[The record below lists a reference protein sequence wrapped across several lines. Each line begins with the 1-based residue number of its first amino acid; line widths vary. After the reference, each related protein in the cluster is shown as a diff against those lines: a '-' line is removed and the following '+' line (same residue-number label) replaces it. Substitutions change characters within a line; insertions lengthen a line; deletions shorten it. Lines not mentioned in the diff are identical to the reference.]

1 MIPEKRMTSKSD
13 RLRVVQWATGNV
25 GRYAMREVIRHP
37 SLDLVGALTYDAAKA
52 GRDAGELCG
61 EQPNGIKVTSDRGAI
76 HALKADCVLYMP
88 RVIDMEDLLKFAAA
102 GTNVVSVCMELF
114 DGARGLGEVDRKR
127 LQQECLRTGASVYGT
142 GSSPGFIS
150 DIFPFAL
157 LSVQRRVDALEIDEF
172 GNISQ
177 RDSPGMLFDQMGFGK
192 PMDKTP
198 IPRMLQVPPPL
209 EPIARAAGW
218 HIDKWTTV
226 TDFAAARKTTQIVA
240 GEVKAGT
247 VGARRMVIV
256 GQDNGREVLRFTQI
270 MYATPDLDPAWEF
283 GPTGWR
289 VRVKGDAPLD
299 VSLVFPIALEDLNNH
314 TPGYTANPAVN
325 ALPFVCAA
333 KAGILRTS
341 DLPPLTPAG
350 PAGHARNAI

>member
-1 MIPEKRMTSKSD
+1 MTSKSD

-25 GRYAMREVIRHP
+25 GRHAMREVIRHP
-37 SLDLVGALTYDAAKA
+37 SLELVGALTYDLAKS

-61 EQPNGIKVTSDRGAI
+61 ELANGIKVTNDRAAI

-88 RVIDMEDLLKFAAA
+88 RVIDIEDLLKFAAA

-114 DGARGLGEVDRKR
+114 DGARGLSETDRKR
-127 LQQECLRTGASVYGT
+127 LQAECVRSGASVYGT
-142 GSSPGFIS
+142 GSSPGFIG
-150 DIFPFAL
+150 DIFPYAL
-157 LSVQRRVDALEIDEF
+157 LSVQRRVDAVEIEEY

-192 PMDKTP
+192 PMGKTP
-198 IPRMLQVPPPL
+198 VPRMLQVPPPL
-209 EPIARAAGW
+209 DPIARAAGW
-218 HIDKWTTV
+218 HIDKWTTA
-226 TDFAAARKTTQIVA
+226 TDFAAARETTQIVA

-247 VGARRMVIV
+247 VGARRMIIV
-256 GQDNGREVLRFTQI
+256 GQDNGREVLRFTQY
-270 MYATPDLDPAWEF
+270 MYATQNLDAPWEF

-289 VRVKGDAPLD
+289 VLVKGDAPLD
-299 VSLVFPIALEDLNNH
+299 VSLVFPIAVEHLNDH

-325 ALPFVCAA
+325 AVPFVCVA
-333 KAGILRTS
+333 KAGILRTT

-350 PAGHARNAI
+350 PSGHARTAASSGG

>member
-1 MIPEKRMTSKSD
+1 MSPKSSP
-13 RLRVVQWATGNV
+13 LRVVQWATGNV

-37 SLDLVGALTYDAAKA
+37 SLELVGALTYDPAKA
-52 GRDAGELCG
+52 GGDAGELCG
-61 EQPNGIKVTSDRGAI
+61 ERANGVKVTNDRAAI

-88 RVIDMEDLLKFAAA
+88 RVIDIEDLLKFVAA

-114 DGARGLGEVDRKR
+114 DGARGLSETDRKR
-127 LQQECLRTGASVYGT
+127 LQAECLRTGASVYGT
-142 GSSPGFIS
+142 GSSPGFIG
-150 DIFPFAL
+150 DIFPYAL
-157 LSVQRRVDALEIDEF
+157 LSVQRRVDAVEIEEY

-198 IPRMLQVPPPL
+198 VPRMLQVPPPL
-209 EPIARAAGW
+209 DPIARAVGW
-218 HIDKWTTV
+218 HIDKWTTS
-226 TDFAAARKTTQIVA
+226 TDFAAALETTQIVA

-256 GQDNGREVLRFTQI
+256 GQDNGREVLRFTQY
-270 MYATPDLDPAWEF
+270 MYATEKLDPAWKF

-289 VRVKGDAPLD
+289 VLVKGDAPLD
-299 VSLVFPIALEDLNNH
+299 VSLVFPIAVEDLNNH

-325 ALPFVCAA
+325 AVPFVCAA
-333 KAGILRTS
+333 KAGILRTA

-350 PAGHARNAI
+350 PGGHERNAI